1 MDRVPRD
8 GEVAVAERAGL
19 TTLGA
24 RSGRALGLTWRAGP
38 VAASINLVITIL
50 QGLVPAGIA
59 SLTALLLAGIQ
70 LGDHDPSPTMLVAG
84 IAGGGLV
91 LALLPYLSTYT
102 DARVRRQLTLVVQ
115 DKLFAAV
122 NRFGGMMRFENPAFL
137 DRLRL
142 AQQAAMTAPDQVTG
156 SLFQIVQGLLSV
168 TSFLGVLIVISP
180 MMAAITVVA
189 AIPVL
194 IVQIVISRARVDMM
208 WKISPRNRRQL
219 FYQML
224 LLDLAAVKEVRLF
237 GLGDFLLGRLR
248 TETKAINIAEE
259 KVERKS
265 LLFQTPLGALSAIIA
280 GAGLFWMIRGAVRGE
295 FNLGEVSMF
304 VAAVAGVQGAL
315 SGIVSS
321 LSQAHHALL
330 LFGHFVDVS
339 DMDSDLPTVT
349 DPKPVGSLK
358 EGIRLSDVWF
368 RYTDDGPWILKGV
381 DLAIPSGQSLALVG
395 LNGAGKSTM
404 VKLLCRLY
412 DPSKGSITW
421 DGVDVRDLDV
431 AELRTRISA
440 VFQDYMSYDLTAAEN
455 IGVGDLP
462 HIDDRERIIEAAHKA
477 DAHEKVGE
485 LARGYDTMLSR
496 IFFQGEDNDDP
507 EQGVSLS
514 GGQWQRIALARAMM
528 RANRDL
534 LILDEPSSG
543 LDAAAEQAVHDKL
556 REYRTG
562 ATSVLI
568 SHRLGAVRHADRI
581 VVLAEGKI
589 IESGGHD
596 ELIDLGGEYAR
607 LFKIQAANYTGEF
620 AEEGVGQ

>member
-1 MDRVPRD
+1 MADKGP
-8 GEVAVAERAGL
+8 GL
-19 TTLGA
+19 TALGA
-24 RSGRALGLTWRAGP
+24 RGGRAVALTWRAGP
-38 VAASINLVITIL
+38 YAASINLVITVL
-50 QGLVPAGIA
+50 QGLLPAVIA
-59 SLTALLLAGIQ
+59 SLTALLLTGIQ
-70 LGDHDPSPTMLVAG
+70 HPEPSRPDPMLLVTGIAVAG
-84 IAGGGLV
+84 VILV
-91 LALLPYLSTYT
+91 VLPYLSTYT

-156 SLFQIVQGLLSV
+156 SLFQIVQGTLSV
-168 TSFLGVLIVISP
+168 VSFLGVLIVISP
-180 MMAAITVVA
+180 IMAAITVVA

-194 IVQIVISRARVDMM
+194 IVQIVISRERVEMM

-248 TETKAINIAEE
+248 TETAAINIAEE
-259 KVERKS
+259 KVERRS
-265 LLFQTPLGALSAIIA
+265 LLFQTPLGGLSAIIA
-280 GAGLFWMIRGAVRGE
+280 GGGLLWIVAGAVRGD
-295 FNLGEVSMF
+295 FTIGDVSIF

-339 DMDSDLPTVT
+339 DMDSDLPPVS
-349 DPKPVGSLK
+349 DPKKIGSLK
-358 EGIRLSDVWF
+358 DGIELSDVWF

-381 DLAIPSGQSLALVG
+381 DLTIPSGQSLALVG

-412 DPSKGSITW
+412 DPTKGAIRW
-421 DGVDVRDLDV
+421 DGVDIREIDPAD
-431 AELRTRISA
+431 LRTRISA

-455 IGVGDLP
+455 IGVGDLA
-462 HIDDRERIIEAAHKA
+462 HIGDRERIVEAAHKA
-477 DAHEKVGE
+477 DAHDKVTE
-485 LARGYDTMLSR
+485 LAHGYDTMLSR

-514 GGQWQRIALARAMM
+514 GGQWQRIALARALM
-528 RANRDL
+528 RAKRDL

-581 VVLAEGKI
+581 VVLAEGRI
-589 IESGGHD
+589 IESGDHD
-596 ELIDLGGEYAR
+596 ELLRLDGEYAR
-607 LFKIQAANYTGEF
+607 LFNIQAANYTGDF
-620 AEEGVGQ
+620 AREDVTS

>member
-1 MDRVPRD
+1 MADN
-8 GEVAVAERAGL
+8 RAGL
-19 TTLGA
+19 TTLSA
-24 RSGRALGLTWRAGP
+24 RAGRALALTWRAGP
-38 VAASINLVITIL
+38 FAASVNLVITIL

-70 LGDHDPSPTMLVAG
+70 LGDHDPSPTLLVSG
-84 IAGGGLV
+84 IAGGGVL

-156 SLFQIVQGLLSV
+156 SLFQIVQSTLSV
-168 TSFLGVLIVISP
+168 VSFLGVLIVISP
-180 MMAAITVVA
+180 LMAAITVVA
-189 AIPVL
+189 AVPVL

-237 GLGDFLLGRLR
+237 GLGGFLLGRLR
-248 TETKAINIAEE
+248 TETRAINIAEE

-265 LLFQTPLGALSAIIA
+265 LFFQTPLGALSAVIA

-295 FNLGEVSMF
+295 YNLGEVSMF

-315 SGIVSS
+315 SGIVTS

-330 LFGHFVDVS
+330 LFGHFVEVS
-339 DMDSDLPTVT
+339 DMDSDLPVAT
-349 DPKPVGSLK
+349 DPKPVGGLK
-358 EGIRLSDVWF
+358 EGIRLTDVWF

-381 DLAIPSGQSLALVG
+381 DLSIPSGQSLALVG

-412 DPSKGSITW
+412 DPSKGTITW

-462 HIDDRERIIEAAHKA
+462 HIDDRERIIEAAQKA
-477 DAHEKVGE
+477 DAHEKVNE
-485 LARGYDTMLSR
+485 LGRGYDTMLSR
-496 IFFQGEDNDDP
+496 IFFQGEDNEDP

-581 VVLAEGKI
+581 VVLAEGRI

-620 AEEGVGQ
+620 AGEAAG